1 MKKLTSITLA
11 FAIFSST
18 LVFSIEKPL
27 LAKAEENAI
36 QSFITKTVE
45 LIKENDADKDFVA
58 ENEEEIETASYALS
72 VDEPEDTTFQTCR
85 LIVKSD
91 NTPDKLN
98 SVGIASGFQNY
109 HIVQFATSEDAE
121 KAYNV
126 YLADKNIISVTIDK
140 VFKVTCD
147 VTVTEETINDESR
160 PPKRLDS
167 WGGDV
172 TGLYSVKDYIEDNY
186 SNLDEVIVGVI
197 DSGIYLEHEFFKD
210 RIERTYFNS
219 ASDGERKN
227 ESDTSD
233 GVGHGTNVSGVIVDC
248 TPDNVKIANYKFINA
263 EGLGTASE
271 VSLAFL
277 QAINDRVDVI
287 NASVGV
293 PDESGLFASAL
304 QEAHK
309 ADIPVIAAAGNETN
323 YIGTWFYELP
333 ATDEEAISVASISQ
347 DWLPSWFSSYGHS
360 VDLVAPGEN
369 IRTVQGNSDGYCLES
384 GTSLSAP
391 MVASL
396 TAILISLNPGIS
408 RKELEIKMESTAVP
422 TDLIKESDLFGY
434 GNIDAIAACG
444 FVRAKAPEINCESGK
459 YTGEI
464 TLELSVD
471 DDCEIYYTVD
481 GSYPTPKNG
490 MLYEEKIALSND
502 ILYFKAVTYSDN
514 IFKSVCTKRF
524 YRLQT
529 LGTDEMFTI
538 SDDGEITSYT
548 GENIYD
554 LIIPESVN
562 GITVTDISANVFS
575 ESEIYGVTMP
585 KSLNYVPASAFSDNE
600 LLMFA
605 DGDLIETICTNAF
618 SRCKNLC
625 SISFPNV
632 LSIGLNAFVSCYSL
646 AEAYFPECVSAEQN
660 SFGSCNSL
668 RNAYFP
674 KLKYIGR
681 GCFGGCAMLSEIYIP
696 NLVDMEA
703 SLRESKEFSSS
714 EIYKGLELVNVESV
728 PIKTFNESSIVP
740 IIEFSKVREIKS
752 LPTGTLLYQKVKF
765 VLPSTLEEI
774 TETALTNTTPSS
786 YMVYGT
792 KGTYAEQ
799 WANEKGFEFVEI
811 TPETAIIN
819 DLPDECY
826 SYMRPLEADVV
837 GFNKTYQWY
846 GANTPRYA
854 KGIAIDNATERKF
867 NPNEHQQYKYYYC
880 VVTSTD
886 GDYEPIK
893 IKTGI
898 CENKSYV
905 YTYTPPTS
913 NGSVTIATPSN
924 RYLKYGES
932 INLYANATGL
942 PEGAKIKWRIVEG
955 SGVTL
960 DPSVSG
966 KICTVTSKSNGDVII
981 EAYAVNKNG
990 NTLVNDKGNRICDK
1004 EGISSEVSLWWII
1017 LYYIK
1022 MIFSISTTAINILK

>member
-1 MKKLTSITLA
+1 MKKLTSIILA
-11 FAIFSST
+11 VAIISST
-18 LVFSIEKPL
+18 FIFGIEKPL
-27 LAKAEENAI
+27 IAKAEENAI
-36 QSFITKTVE
+36 QSFINETVE
-45 LIKENDADKDFVA
+45 LIKENDAEKVFVA
-58 ENEEEIETASYALS
+58 ENAEKLETASYALS

-126 YLADKNIISVTIDK
+126 YLADKNIISVTVDK

-167 WGGDV
+167 WGGEV
-172 TGLYSVKDYIEDNY
+172 TGLYAVKDYIEDNY

-197 DSGIYLEHEFFKD
+197 DSGVYLEHEFFKD

-277 QAINDRVDVI
+277 QAVNDRVDVI
-287 NASVGV
+287 NASIGV

-323 YIGTWFYELP
+323 YVGTRFYELP
-333 ATDEEAISVASISQ
+333 AMDENVILVSSISQ
-347 DWLPSWFSSYGHS
+347 DELPSWFTAYGHC
-360 VDLVAPGEN
+360 VDLVAPGEDIKTTHKN
-369 IRTVQGNSDGYCLES
+369 DNYCLTS

-391 MVASL
+391 IVSSL
-396 TAILISLNPGIS
+396 TSILISLNPEIS
-408 RKELEIKMESTAVP
+408 CKELEIRMESTAVP
-422 TDLIKESDLFGY
+422 TDLIAESDLFGY
-434 GNIDAIAACG
+434 GNIDAIAACD
-444 FVRAKAPEINCESGK
+444 FERAKPPEINFESGK
-459 YTGEI
+459 YIGEI
-464 TLELSVD
+464 ILELSVED
-471 DDCEIYYTVD
+471 ECEIYYTVD
-481 GSYPTPKNG
+481 GSYPTKENG
-490 MLYEEKIALSND
+490 ILYEEKIPLSND
-502 ILYFKAVTYSDN
+502 ILYFKAVTYSTN
-514 IFKSVCTKRF
+514 TLKSICTKKF

-538 SDDGEITSYT
+538 NDEGQITGYT
-548 GENIYD
+548 YENVCD
-554 LIIPESVN
+554 LIIPEAVK
-562 GITVTDISANVFS
+562 GIAVTDISANVFS
-575 ESEIYGVTMP
+575 NVEIYGVTLP
-585 KSLNYVPASAFSDNE
+585 KSMNCVPDNAFSGNQF
-600 LLMFA
+600 LIFA
-605 DGDLIETICTNAF
+605 DGESIETIGINAF
-618 SRCKNLC
+618 KECKNLY
-625 SISFPNV
+625 SINFPNV
-632 LSIGLNAFVSCYSL
+632 VVIKNYGFGLCESLS
-646 AEAYFPECVSAEQN
+646 EAYFPNCISAGQY
-660 SFGSCNSL
+660 SFANCFSL
-668 RNAYFP
+668 RNAYF
-674 KLKYIGR
+674 KNLKFIGR
-681 GCFGGCAMLSEIYIP
+681 YSFASCKMLSEIYMPELIEI
-696 NLVDMEA
+696 EA
-703 SLRESKEFSSS
+703 SLRMSMEFASA
-714 EIYKGLELVNVESV
+714 EIYKGIEFINIECV
-728 PIKTFNESSIVP
+728 PEKTFDERTIISK
-740 IIEFSKVREIKS
+740 IEFSKAREIKS
-752 LPTGTLLYQKVKF
+752 LPTGTYLNQKIKL
-765 VLPSTLEEI
+765 VLPSTLENI
-774 TETALTNTTPSS
+774 TETALANSEPSS

-811 TPETAIIN
+811 TPETAVIN
-819 DLPDECY
+819 DLPDEYY

-846 GANTPRYA
+846 GASSPRYA

-867 NPNEHQQYKYYYC
+867 NPNEHQQYNYYFC
-880 VVTSTD
+880 KVISTD
-886 GDYEPIK
+886 FGYNPIE
-893 IKTGI
+893 ITTGI
-898 CENKSYV
+898 CENKS

-942 PEGAKIKWRIVEG
+942 PEGAKIKWRIVDG

-960 DPSVSG
+960 DASITG
-966 KICTVTSKSNGDVII
+966 RICTVTSKSNGNVII
-981 EAYAVNKNG
+981 EAYAVTKNG
-990 NTLVNDKGNRICDK
+990 NTIVNEKGNRICDR

-1017 LYYIK
+1017 LYYIRQ
-1022 MIFSISTTAINILK
+1022 MFSITNTAINSLL